1 VWIAPRCIWAPPNTS
16 WMGKKVIQKN
26 KKQHTKLAIIIMGTY
41 NVGEMKHIYVFIVGR
56 EAYLGFYVG
65 ESSHSKKI
73 MMGNECGLFKKKL
86 KTLWVH
92 P

>member
-1 VWIAPRCIWAPPNTS
+1 
-16 WMGKKVIQKN
+16 
-26 KKQHTKLAIIIMGTY
+26 MGTY

-65 ESSHSKKI
+65 ESSTFQKI
-73 MMGNECGLFKKKL
+73 MMGNECGLFFKIL